1 MPHTVLIVDPDLKAL
16 AHTGK
21 ILSEAGYLVMLA
33 SSFEQARQR
42 SSLARP
48 SLLITDVRLGA
59 YNGLHLVIRSRDD
72 LPEMPAIVT
81 HGVADS
87 WLEREATNHNTSHL
101 VKPFSAEKLLELVA
115 TLLRERPART
125 STVVARRWR
134 RKTAAEGFVARLG
147 GSRATLIDL
156 SYGGVCLEVAERDAR
171 RLTPS
176 QAMSFPAVGVSLRG
190 RPVWTRPAGAAG
202 RWWCG
207 VELDQTDA
215 SACQAWRRVVDRLT

>member
-1 MPHTVLIVDPDLKAL
+1 MPHTVLIVDPDLKTL
-16 AHTGK
+16 ARTGK

-59 YNGLHLVIRSRDD
+59 YNGLHLVIRSRDE

-81 HGVADS
+81 HDVADS
-87 WLEREATNHNTSHL
+87 WLEREATHHHASYL
-101 VKPFSAEKLLELVA
+101 VKPFSPEKLLELVA
-115 TLLRERPART
+115 TLLRERPVRT
-125 STVVARRWR
+125 SMVVARRWR
-134 RKTAAEGFVARLG
+134 RKTAGEGFVARLG

-156 SYGGVCLEVAERDAR
+156 SYGGVCLEVAEPDAR
-171 RLTPS
+171 RLATL
-176 QAMSFPAVGVSLRG
+176 QEMRFPTAGVSLRG
-190 RPVWTRPAGAAG
+190 RAVWTRPAGAAG

-215 SACQAWRRVVDRLT
+215 AARQVWRRFVDRLN